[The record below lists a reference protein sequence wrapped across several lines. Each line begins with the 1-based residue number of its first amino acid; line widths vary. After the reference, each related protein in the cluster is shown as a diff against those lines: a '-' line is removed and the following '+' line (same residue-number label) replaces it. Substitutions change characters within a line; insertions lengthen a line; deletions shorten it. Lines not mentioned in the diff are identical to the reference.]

1 MKIAVSVWDGN
12 VSPVLDTAERFI
24 VFDIEDGNIISRSEL
39 PIEDRRLQVKA
50 KKIADNARILICG
63 ALSNHMASFLSSFGL
78 EVYPWVMGNAE
89 QLVEMFASGN
99 IPGPEFSMPG
109 CRGRRCGPGVGRKR
123 HGRSWDS
130 NLRNY

>member
-1 MKIAVSVWDGN
+1 MKIAAPVWNGN

-24 VFDIEDGNIISRSEL
+24 VFDIEGGNIISRSEL
-39 PIEDRRLQVKA
+39 PIEDRRLQEKA
-50 KKIADNARILICG
+50 KIIANNARILICG

-89 QLVEMFASGN
+89 QLVEMLASGN

-109 CRGRRCGPGVGRKR
+109 CRGRRYGSRKGRKR
-123 HGRSWDS
+123 RGRSW
-130 NLRNY
+130 